1 MLEASVAAAPDR
13 GGFRSAAAIENENS
27 RIVKPGISEGAD
39 GVGEMV
45 IHEAKLRFRW
55 SEEAPEM
62 IFAAALV
69 GHAEELPRRIEQRA
83 GVHRLPARGVAA
95 QIVQVCSARTRP
107 ALADVIHFVGANAGE
122 IQASANR
129 EGGEPRVVLHAAEA
143 FFGDGEQHFSIA
155 RNARRGIVHLRI
167 IDSDRDHIAKTPPV
181 RGRFGAKLRAMRPDC
196 AWAISASP

>member
-1 MLEASVAAAPDR
+1 MSKLRVEKAEGIRPGNGPEMFEASVAAAPER
-13 GGFRSAAAIENENS
+13 GGFRSAAAIENENG
-27 RIVKPGISEGAD
+27 RIVKSGISKGAD

-95 QIVQVCSARTRP
+95 QIVQVCQR
-107 ALADVIHFVGANAGE
+107 ADE
-122 IQASANR
+122 ASPGRRNPLRRR
-129 EGGEPRVVLHAAEA
+129 ECR
-143 FFGDGEQHFSIA
+143 
-155 RNARRGIVHLRI
+155 RNPGKRESRGRGTARRA
-167 IDSDRDHIAKTPPV
+167 S
-181 RGRFGAKLRAMRPDC
+181 RG
-196 AWAISASP
+196 